1 MSPPLPAPRADIILL
16 TGTLSPVSAASSIL
30 RLALS
35 NMRQS
40 AGTASPASSTT
51 ISPTVRSSLLTVVIL
66 PSRMTFEVAALIS
79 CSASIAFSALLS
91 CKTPSTAFMS
101 TTARIITVSVGKD
114 GEPETLPSYT
124 VVTADITAATIR
136 IIIIGSASCS
146 RNRLTSDFCFACANL
161 FLPYFSRRRSASD
174 CVSPFSE
181 LSVRSNTSRTSSR

>member
-1 MSPPLPAPRADIILL
+1 
-16 TGTLSPVSAASSIL
+16 
-30 RLALS
+30 
-35 NMRQS
+35 
-40 AGTASPASSTT
+40 
-51 ISPTVRSSLLTVVIL
+51 
-66 PSRMTFEVAALIS
+66 
-79 CSASIAFSALLS
+79 
-91 CKTPSTAFMS
+91 MS

-146 RNRLTSDFCFACANL
+146 RNRLMSDFGFACANL

-181 LSVRSNTSRTSSR
+181 LSVRLNTSRTSSR